1 MPIVKFGVRQ
11 EVVQACIK
19 SSYLWGEF
27 TVLKLTINMRLR
39 GLHADLMRR
48 VEENDPRYYYSEE
61 YQEKKTALDKQ
72 TSYGKMILTIG
83 EGRANHDD
91 LDMLNRNDYDAT
103 QIYRLSTIPYHLD
116 TDEGMKDALTWLY
129 PDGFNSSTMY
139 NSCILAAL
147 NDRGDRWNEIVQDMN
162 PNEKVL

>member
-1 MPIVKFGVRQ
+1 MPIVKHGVRQ

-48 VEENDPRYYYSEE
+48 VDENGPRYRYSEE
-61 YQEKKTALDKQ
+61 YQEKKTALEKQ

-103 QIYRLSTIPYHLD
+103 QIYRLPTIYLI
-116 TDEGMKDALTWLY
+116 TWTLT
-129 PDGFNSSTMY
+129 
-139 NSCILAAL
+139 
-147 NDRGDRWNEIVQDMN
+147 RE
-162 PNEKVL
+162 